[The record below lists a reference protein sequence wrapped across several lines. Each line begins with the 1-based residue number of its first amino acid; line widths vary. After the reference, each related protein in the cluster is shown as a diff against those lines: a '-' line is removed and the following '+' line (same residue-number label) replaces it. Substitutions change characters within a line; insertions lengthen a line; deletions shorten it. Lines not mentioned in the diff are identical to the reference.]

1 MGEAEKVTP
10 LMLNELHDRVKRI
23 THTPVRVLIARNMI
37 IARSDVGSVTIVR
50 KNGEWCVVYNRE
62 YKCAKS
68 WNSMLDMIEEMVI

>member
-1 MGEAEKVTP
+1 VGEAEKVTP